1 MRNRGDEQNSTTLA
15 DSSRV
20 SLWRERTA
28 EDAGV
33 DNSNAT
39 KSNNVGAKKK
49 TKLGI
54 EYIPSKVNLMN
65 TPGHEEML
73 IEIYTYLTLEFAHTI
88 AVVDKRFCEV
98 TKTCKWLPQ
107 TLLFTW
113 GKKNHGHGQSS
124 ISKPK
129 LLQRLH
135 SIRSQI
141 NRNFQQ
147 RNILLTHGKV
157 YCFGEIILIIDNV
170 MHHPQLKVN

>member
-1 MRNRGDEQNSTTLA
+1 MRNRGDEQNSATLA

-88 AVVDKRFCEV
+88 AVVEKDFVR
-98 TKTCKWLPQ
+98 
-107 TLLFTW
+107 
-113 GKKNHGHGQSS
+113 
-124 ISKPK
+124 
-129 LLQRLH
+129 
-135 SIRSQI
+135 
-141 NRNFQQ
+141 
-147 RNILLTHGKV
+147 
-157 YCFGEIILIIDNV
+157 
-170 MHHPQLKVN
+170 